1 MSNFDLIVIGAG
13 PAGYVAAIRAA
24 QLGMK
29 TALVEKHTSLGGTCL
44 NVGCIPS
51 KALLDS
57 SEKYELAKHHFA
69 EHGIEVGDV
78 KTDIPKMIKRKQS
91 VVDKMTQGINFLMKK
106 NKVTVINGW
115 GTIDGPNSVKVDDKD
130 VYEAKNILI
139 AAGSDVIELPFAKF
153 DGENIISSTEAL
165 ELQKVPE
172 HMIVIGAG
180 VIGLELGSVWRRLGA
195 KVSVIDVA
203 ETPLSVMD
211 ADLGKEAQKLFS
223 KQGLEFYMNSKV
235 SAVKAEDGN
244 VNVEFENKGGETKK
258 LNGDKVLVAVGRKP
272 NTSGLKLEN
281 ADVKTDD
288 RGFIEVNDQYQTSCK
303 SIYAIGDCA
312 PGPMLAHKGEEEGV
326 ACVEMLAGQKPHIN
340 YDCIP
345 WVVYTAPEV
354 SGVGK
359 TEQQLKE
366 EGVEYNVGKFSY
378 LANGRAVAMA
388 ESNGFV
394 KVLADKKTDKLL
406 GVHMIGHNTSEM
418 IHEAVAI
425 MEFGGSAED
434 MARMVHAHPTMS
446 EATKEAALAVDGR
459 AIHS

>member
-1 MSNFDLIVIGAG
+1 MSQFDLIVIGAG

-29 TALVEKHTSLGGTCL
+29 TALIEKHSSLGGTCL

-57 SEKYELAKHHFA
+57 SEKFELAQHHFG
-69 EHGIEVGDV
+69 EHGITVSDV
-78 KTDIPKMIKRKQS
+78 KADIPTMVKRKQG

-115 GTIDGPNSVKVDDKD
+115 ATLSGKNSVKVDDKD
-130 VYEAKNILI
+130 EYQAKNILI

-153 DGENIISSTEAL
+153 DGEHIISSTEAL
-165 ELQKVPE
+165 ELQEVPQ
-172 HMIVIGAG
+172 HLIVIGAG

-203 ETPLSVMD
+203 DKPLAVMD
-211 ADLGKEAQKLFS
+211 SDLGKEAQKLFT

-235 SAVKAEDGN
+235 SGVNVEDGN
-244 VNVEFENKGGETKK
+244 VNVEFEDNAGEVKK

-272 NTSGLKLEN
+272 NTKGLNLE
-281 ADVKTDD
+281 AAGVEVDE
-288 RGFIEVNDQYQTSCK
+288 RGFIKVDEHFKTSCD
-303 SIYAIGDCA
+303 SIFAVGDCA

-326 ACVEMLAGQKPHIN
+326 ACVEMLSGQNPHIN

-359 TEQQLKE
+359 TEEQLKE
-366 EGVEYNVGKFSY
+366 AGIEYNVGKFNF

-406 GVHMIGHNTSEM
+406 GVHMIGHNVSEM

>member
-1 MSNFDLIVIGAG
+1 MSQFDLIIIGSG

-29 TALVEKHTSLGGTCL
+29 TALIEKNEALGGTCL

-57 SEKYELAKHHFA
+57 SEKFEMAEHHFE
-69 EHGIEVGDV
+69 EHGIQVENV
-78 KTDIPKMIKRKQS
+78 KTNIPQMIKRKQG
-91 VVDKMTQGINFLMKK
+91 VVDKMTGGIKFLMKK
-106 NKVTVINGW
+106 NKITVIQGW
-115 GTIDGPNSVKVDDKD
+115 ATIDGPNTVKVDDKD
-130 VYEAKNILI
+130 IYQAKNILI
-139 AAGSDVIELPFAKF
+139 AAGSKPIELPFAKF

-165 ELQKVPE
+165 ELQETPK
-172 HMIVIGAG
+172 HLIVIGAG

-195 KVSVIDVA
+195 KVSVIDVMA
-203 ETPLSVMD
+203 TPLSVMD
-211 ADLGKEAQKLFS
+211 GDLGKEAMKLFK
-223 KQGLEFYMNSKV
+223 KQGLEFFMESKV
-235 SAVKAEDGN
+235 SGVEIKDGKLN
-244 VNVEFENKGGETKK
+244 VQFVDKMGETSK
-258 LNGDKVLVAVGRKP
+258 LEGDKVLVAVGRSP
-272 NTSGLKLEN
+272 NTSGLNLEKEN
-281 ADVKTDD
+281 IKKDE
-288 RGFIEVNDQYQTSCK
+288 RGFIQVNESFQTSCP
-303 SIYAIGDCA
+303 SIYAIGDCV

-326 ACVEMLAGQKPHIN
+326 VCVEMLAGQKPHVN

-359 TEQQLKE
+359 TEEQLKE
-366 EGVEYNVGKFSY
+366 EGVEYKVGKFSY
-378 LANGRAVAMA
+378 MANGRAVAMG

-418 IHEAVAI
+418 IHEAVAV

-459 AIHS
+459 AIHA

>member
-1 MSNFDLIVIGAG
+1 MSQFDLIVIGAG
-13 PAGYVAAIRAA
+13 PAGYVSAIRAA

-29 TALVEKHTSLGGTCL
+29 TALIEKRKELGGTCL

-57 SEKYELAKHHFA
+57 SEKYEMAQHHFA
-69 EHGIEVGDV
+69 DHGIEVTDV

-115 GTIDGPNSVKVDDKD
+115 ATIDGPNTVKVDDGD
-130 VYEAKNILI
+130 VYEAKKILI
-139 AAGSDVIELPFAKF
+139 AAGSDVIELPFAKY
-153 DGENIISSTEAL
+153 DGEHIISSTEAL
-165 ELQKVPE
+165 ELQTVPQ
-172 HMIVIGAG
+172 HLIVIGAG

-195 KVSVIDVA
+195 KVSVIDIA
-203 ETPLSVMD
+203 DKPLAVMD
-211 ADLGKEAQKLFS
+211 GDLGKEAQKLFT
-223 KQGLEFYMNSKV
+223 KQGLEFYMESKV
-235 SAVKAEDGN
+235 TGVNVEDGN
-244 VNVEFENKGGETKK
+244 VNVELEDKNGETKK

-281 ADVKTDD
+281 ANIKTDD
-288 RGFIEVNDQYQTSCK
+288 RGFIEVNESFQTSCE
-303 SIYAIGDCA
+303 SIYAVGDCA

-326 ACVEMLAGQKPHIN
+326 VCVEMMAGQKPHVN

-345 WVVYTAPEV
+345 WVVYTSPEI

-359 TEQQLKE
+359 TEEMLKE
-366 EGVEYNVGKFSY
+366 EGVAYNVGKFNY

-388 ESNGFV
+388 ESTGFV

-459 AIHS
+459 AIHA

>member
-1 MSNFDLIVIGAG
+1 MSQFDLIVIGAG
-13 PAGYVAAIRAA
+13 PAGYVSAIRAA

-29 TALVEKHTSLGGTCL
+29 TALIEKRKELGGTCL

-57 SEKYELAKHHFA
+57 SEKYEMAQHHFA
-69 EHGIEVGDV
+69 DHGIEVTDV

-115 GTIDGPNSVKVDDKD
+115 ATIDGPNTVKVDDGD
-130 VYEAKNILI
+130 VYEAKKILI
-139 AAGSDVIELPFAKF
+139 AAGSDVIELPFAKY
-153 DGENIISSTEAL
+153 DGEHIISSTEAL
-165 ELQKVPE
+165 ELQKVPQ
-172 HMIVIGAG
+172 HLIVIGAG

-195 KVSVIDVA
+195 KVSVIDIA
-203 ETPLSVMD
+203 DKPLAVMD
-211 ADLGKEAQKLFS
+211 GDLGKEAQKLFT
-223 KQGLEFYMNSKV
+223 KQGLEFYMESKV
-235 SAVKAEDGN
+235 TGVNVEDGN
-244 VNVEFENKGGETKK
+244 VNVELEDKNGETKK

-272 NTSGLKLEN
+272 NTGGLKLEN
-281 ADVKTDD
+281 ANIKTDD
-288 RGFIEVNDQYQTSCK
+288 RGFIEVNESFQTSCE
-303 SIYAIGDCA
+303 SIYAVGDCA

-326 ACVEMLAGQKPHIN
+326 VCVEMMAGQKPHVN

-345 WVVYTAPEV
+345 WVVYTSPEI

-359 TEQQLKE
+359 TEEMLKE
-366 EGVEYNVGKFSY
+366 EGVAYNVGKFNY

-388 ESNGFV
+388 ESTGFV

-459 AIHS
+459 AIHA